1 MCLMISIDAGLYGIL
16 IPLFFVVSSVGIVGT
31 SAPSLAMQHH
41 GAHAG
46 SAAALIGVA
55 QMLLGACMTPLVGLA
70 GSQTA
75 FPMGLI
81 IMLCDLGALC
91 CYFFFVVRAK
101 KRPA

>member
-1 MCLMISIDAGLYGIL
+1 
-16 IPLFFVVSSVGIVGT
+16 
-31 SAPSLAMQHH
+31 MQHH

-91 CYFFFVVRAK
+91 CYFFFVARAK
-101 KRPA
+101 KTRISGFQTVDKGLK